1 MRFSFSRKLASR
13 TAGVAIA
20 LSAAGGLLA
29 CSAETSKQTA
39 SAAKPAAAVQKDAVY
54 VPRQMVMRRL
64 SAEQYQNVIHDVFGP
79 TIELGGR
86 FEPDLRVGGLLAV
99 GAGDVSIT
107 AAGIEQYDSMAR
119 RIAGQVVDEKRRD
132 MMLRCKPVSEAAA
145 DDACAG
151 QVMARVGRILY
162 RRPLTQTEVS
172 AYVTAANVGAVKTKN
187 FYTGLS
193 LSLAAMLSSPKFLFR
208 SEVAEADPERPGG
221 ARLDA
226 YSKASQLSFF
236 LWNSGPDQLLLDA
249 AENGKLSTR
258 KGIAEQV
265 ERMTASPRLEEG
277 VRAFFVDNFGFD
289 QFETLTKDT
298 TLFPKFSAQAAADAQ
313 EQTLKTIVDLLI
325 KNHGDY
331 RDIFTTKK
339 TFITQELGAIYRI
352 PVVDRLPNGAPDT
365 WQPYEFAATDPRGGI
380 LTQVAFTALHSPP
393 GRGSPTLRGKA
404 LREVLLCQ
412 KVPSPPAAVKFDI
425 VQDTNN
431 PLYKTARDRLKAH
444 AQDAVCAG
452 CHKIMDPI
460 GLALENFD
468 GAGAYRT
475 TEQGAA
481 LDTSG
486 TLDGVAFANAAEL
499 GKAVHDN
506 PATTTCLVNRLSAY
520 ATGRPVKEAAWL
532 DDLKQRFTATG
543 YQLPALMREIAMS
556 DNFFAVMLPE
566 TKAASDQLSSNPKR
580 ESR

>member
-1 MRFSFSRKLASR
+1 MRSLLFR
-13 TAGVAIA
+13 TTALLIALGGVA
-20 LSAAGGLLA
+20 A
-29 CSAETSKQTA
+29 CSADTSKQTA
-39 SAAKPAAAVQKDAVY
+39 SAPAAKTAAVQKDAVY
-54 VPRQMVMRRL
+54 APRQLVMRRL
-64 SAEQYQNVIHDVFGP
+64 SGEQYQNVIHDVFGP

-86 FEPDLRVGGLLAV
+86 FEPDLRVSGLLAV
-99 GAGDVSIT
+99 GSGDVSIT

-132 MMLRCKPVSEAAA
+132 MMLRCKPANAAA
-145 DDACAG
+145 PDDVCAS

-162 RRPLTQTEVS
+162 RRPLSQTELQ
-172 AYVTAANVGAVKTKN
+172 AYVTAANVGAVKTKS
-187 FYTGLS
+187 FYAGLQ
-193 LSLAAMLSSPKFLFR
+193 LSMAAMLSSPKFLFR
-208 SEVAEADPERPGG
+208 TEMAEADPDRTGG
-221 ARLDA
+221 WRLDA

-249 AENGKLSTR
+249 ADSGKLNTR
-258 KGIAEQV
+258 KGVAEQV
-265 ERMTASPRLEEG
+265 ERMIASQRLEEG
-277 VRAFFVDNFGFD
+277 VRAFFIDNFGFD

-313 EQTLKTIVDLLI
+313 EQTLKTIVDLLL
-325 KNHGDY
+325 KNKGDY

-352 PVVDRLPNGAPDT
+352 PVVDTLPNGAPDT

-412 KVPSPPAAVKFDI
+412 KVPAPPAAVKFDI

-431 PLYKTARDRLKAH
+431 PLYKTARDRLAAH
-444 AQDAVCAG
+444 ANNPVCAG
-452 CHKIMDPI
+452 CHKIIDPI

-475 TEQGAA
+475 TEQGAKI
-481 LDTSG
+481 DTSG
-486 TLDGVAFANAAEL
+486 MLDGVNFTNAAEL
-499 GKAVHDN
+499 GKVVHDN
-506 PATTTCLVNRLSAY
+506 PATTSCLVNRLSAY
-520 ATGRPVKEAAWL
+520 AIGRPVQEAAWL
-532 DDLKQRFTATG
+532 DDLKQRFSASN

-556 DNFFAVMLPE
+556 DNFFAVVQSE
-566 TKAASDQLSSNPKR
+566 TKAAATEAAPQR
-580 ESR
+580 EAR

>member
-1 MRFSFSRKLASR
+1 MRSLLSR
-13 TAGVAIA
+13 TSSLLIA
-20 LSAAGGLLA
+20 LSAGGGLLA
-29 CSAETSKQTA
+29 CSADTSKQTA
-39 SAAKPAAAVQKDAVY
+39 SVPAPKAAVQKDAVY
-54 VPRQMVMRRL
+54 APRQLVMRRL
-64 SAEQYQNVIHDVFGP
+64 SGEQYQNVIHDVFGP

-132 MMLRCKPVSEAAA
+132 MMLRCKPANEAAP

-151 QVMARVGRILY
+151 AVMARVGRILY
-162 RRPLTQTEVS
+162 RRPLSQSELQ

-187 FYTGLS
+187 FYAGLQ

-208 SEVAEADPERPGG
+208 TEVAEADPDHAGG
-221 ARLDA
+221 WRLNA
-226 YSKASQLSFF
+226 YSKAQQLSFF

-249 AENGKLSTR
+249 AESGKLSTR
-258 KGIAEQV
+258 KGVAEQV
-265 ERMTASPRLEEG
+265 ERMVASPRLEEG
-277 VRAFFVDNFGFD
+277 VRAFFIDDFGFD

-313 EQTLKTIVDLLI
+313 EQTLRTVVDLLI
-325 KNHGDY
+325 KNKGDY

-365 WQPYEFAATDPRGGI
+365 WQSFEFAKDDPRGGI

-412 KVPSPPAAVKFDI
+412 KVPAPPAAVKFDI

-431 PLYKTARDRLKAH
+431 PLYKTARDRLAAH
-444 AQDAVCAG
+444 ANNPVCAG
-452 CHKIMDPI
+452 CHKIIDPI

-475 TEQGAA
+475 TEQGAKI
-481 LDTSG
+481 DTSG
-486 TLDGVAFANAAEL
+486 TLDGVNFATAAEL

-506 PATTTCLVNRLSAY
+506 PATTSCLVNRLSAY
-520 ATGRPVKEAAWL
+520 ALGRPVQEAAWL
-532 DDLKQRFTATG
+532 EDLKQRFSTAG

-556 DNFFAVMLPE
+556 DNFFAVVQSE
-566 TKAASDQLSSNPKR
+566 TKAAATDANAQAAAQR
-580 ESR
+580 ETR

>member
-1 MRFSFSRKLASR
+1 MRSLLFR
-13 TAGVAIA
+13 TTALLIA
-20 LSAAGGLLA
+20 LGGLAA
-29 CSAETSKQTA
+29 CSADTSKQTVSA
-39 SAAKPAAAVQKDAVY
+39 PAAKTAAVQKDAVY
-54 VPRQMVMRRL
+54 APRQLVMRRL
-64 SAEQYQNVIHDVFGP
+64 SGEQYQNVIHDVFGP

-99 GAGDVSIT
+99 GSGDVSIT
-107 AAGIEQYDSMAR
+107 AAGIEQYDTMSR

-132 MMLRCKPVSEAAA
+132 MMLRCKPANAAA
-145 DDACAG
+145 PDDVCAG

-162 RRPLTQTEVS
+162 RRPLSQTELQ
-172 AYVTAANVGAVKTKN
+172 AYVTAANVGAVKTKS
-187 FYTGLS
+187 FYAGLQ

-208 SEVAEADPERPGG
+208 TEMSEPDPDHAGG
-221 ARLDA
+221 WRLDA

-236 LWNSGPDQLLLDA
+236 LWNSGPDQILLDA
-249 AENGKLSTR
+249 ADSGKLNTR
-258 KGIAEQV
+258 KGVAEQV
-265 ERMTASPRLEEG
+265 ERMIASQRLEEG
-277 VRAFFVDNFGFD
+277 VRAFFIDNFGFD

-313 EQTLKTIVDLLI
+313 EQTLKTIVDLLL
-325 KNHGDY
+325 KNKGDY

-352 PVVDRLPNGAPDT
+352 PVVDTLPNGAPDT

-412 KVPSPPAAVKFDI
+412 KVPAPPAAVKFDI

-431 PLYKTARDRLKAH
+431 PLYKTARDRLAAH
-444 AQDAVCAG
+444 ANNPVCAG
-452 CHKIMDPI
+452 CHKIIDPI

-475 TEQGAA
+475 TEQGAKI
-481 LDTSG
+481 DTSG
-486 TLDGVAFANAAEL
+486 MLDGVNFTNAAEL
-499 GKAVHDN
+499 GKVVHDN
-506 PATTTCLVNRLSAY
+506 PATTSCLVNRLSAY
-520 ATGRPVKEAAWL
+520 AIGRPVQEAAWL
-532 DDLKQRFTATG
+532 DDLKQRFSASN

-556 DNFFAVMLPE
+556 DNFFAVVQSE
-566 TKAASDQLSSNPKR
+566 TKAAATEAAPQR
-580 ESR
+580 EAR

>member
-1 MRFSFSRKLASR
+1 MRSSLSR
-13 TAGVAIA
+13 TAGMLIA

-39 SAAKPAAAVQKDAVY
+39 SAGKPARVQAGAVQKDAVY
-54 VPRQMVMRRL
+54 APRQMVMRRL

-119 RIAGQVVDEKRRD
+119 HIASQVVDEKRRD
-132 MMLRCKPVSEAAA
+132 MMLRCKPVSETAA

-162 RRPLTQTEVS
+162 RRPLTQTELA
-172 AYVTAANVGAVKTKN
+172 AYVTAANVGAVKTRS
-187 FYTGLS
+187 FYSGLS

-208 SEVAEADPERPGG
+208 SEVAEADPDHPGG
-221 ARLDA
+221 FRLDA

-249 AENGKLSTR
+249 AESGKLNTR
-258 KGIAEQV
+258 KGVAEQV
-265 ERMTASPRLEEG
+265 QRMIASPRLEEG
-277 VRAFFVDNFGFD
+277 VRAFFVDDFGFD

-313 EQTLKTIVDLLI
+313 EQTLRTIVDLLI

-365 WQPYEFAATDPRGGI
+365 WQPYEFSADDPRGGI

-404 LREVLLCQ
+404 LREILLCQ
-412 KVPSPPAAVKFDI
+412 KVPAPPANVKFDI

-431 PLYKTARDRLKAH
+431 PVYKTARDRLKVH
-444 AQDAVCAG
+444 ATNAVCAG
-452 CHKIMDPI
+452 CHKIIDPI

-475 TEQGAA
+475 TEQGVKI
-481 LDTSG
+481 DTSG
-486 TLDGVAFANAAEL
+486 TLDGAAFNGAAEL
-499 GKAVHDN
+499 GKVVHDN
-506 PATTTCLVNRLSAY
+506 PSVPTCAVNRLSAY
-520 ATGRPVKEAAWL
+520 AIGRPVKEAAWL
-532 DDLKQRFTATG
+532 EDLNKRFAASG
-543 YQLPALMREIAMS
+543 YQFPALMREIAVS
-556 DNFFAVMLPE
+556 DNFFAVEPAE
-566 TKAASDQLSSNPKR
+566 TKAADAQPSSKPQQEAR
-580 ESR
+580 